1 MKNLFKTFIAV
12 AIVSVTVQSCK
23 KGEDDP
29 GLSLSSRKA
38 RFAGEWTIDAWDDA
52 GTSVNTNNSS
62 SSITTSTDVYST
74 KITGNTYTSTS
85 NSTSTAAGS
94 TASTSTINGTV
105 SEATYTIEKDGTWSS
120 VMSVKIT
127 SQTDLIGGVSTTDA
141 LDLTMKTEASGTW
154 QFLGKNSSAD
164 LKNKEAVLL
173 STAKE
178 TITYTNVSTSGGSFK
193 SDEVITRTYALN
205 ENTEVWTLSQ
215 LAKKEMVANVTYE
228 NTYTGKTTNTSG
240 SSSTT
245 SNYGPDSDKGATKIT
260 FKQ

>member
-1 MKNLFKTFIAV
+1 MKNLFKTLIAV

-38 RFAGEWTIDAWDDA
+38 RFAGEWKIDTMEDA
-52 GTSVNTNNSS
+52 GTSVSTNNSS
-62 SSITTSTDVYST
+62 SSITTSTNVYTT
-74 KITGNTYTSTS
+74 KITGNTYISTS
-85 NSTSTAAGS
+85 NRTSTASGS
-94 TASTSTINGTV
+94 TASTTTTNGTV

-120 VMSVKIT
+120 VMTLKLT
-127 SQTDLIGGVSTTDA
+127 SETDVFGGVSTTDA
-141 LDLTMKTEASGTW
+141 IDETMKIESSGTW

-178 TITYTNVSTSGGSFK
+178 TTTYTSVSTTGGSSK
-193 SDEVITRTYALN
+193 SEQITTSTYALN

-215 LAKKEMVANVTYE
+215 LAKKEMVANVTYD
-228 NTYTGKTTNTSG
+228 NTYTGKITFTSG

-245 SNYGPDSDKGATKIT
+245 SNDGPDSDKGTTKIT

>member
-62 SSITTSTDVYST
+62 SAVTTSTEVYST

-85 NSTSTAAGS
+85 NFTSTAAGS
-94 TASTSTINGTV
+94 TASSTTTNGTV

-120 VMSVKIT
+120 VMTIKIT
-127 SQTDLIGGVSTTDA
+127 SQTNVFGGVSTTDA
-141 LDLTMKTEASGTW
+141 LDVTQKVEASGTW

-164 LKNKEAVLL
+164 LKNKEAVML

-178 TITYTNVSTSGGSFK
+178 VLTITNISTSGGSSK
-193 SDEVITRTYALN
+193 SDDVYTTTYALN
-205 ENTEVWTLSQ
+205 EKTEVWTLSQ
-215 LAKKEMVANVTYE
+215 LAKKEMVANVTYDNISTE
-228 NTYTGKTTNTSG
+228 KSTFTSG

-245 SNYGPDSDKGATKIT
+245 SNDGPDSNKGTTKIT

>member
-62 SSITTSTDVYST
+62 SAVTTSTEVYST

-85 NSTSTAAGS
+85 NFTSTAAGS
-94 TASTSTINGTV
+94 TASSTTTNGTV

-120 VMSVKIT
+120 VMTIKIN
-127 SQTDLIGGVSTTDA
+127 DY
-141 LDLTMKTEASGTW
+141 K
-154 QFLGKNSSAD
+154 
-164 LKNKEAVLL
+164 
-173 STAKE
+173 
-178 TITYTNVSTSGGSFK
+178 Y
-193 SDEVITRTYALN
+193 
-205 ENTEVWTLSQ
+205 
-215 LAKKEMVANVTYE
+215 
-228 NTYTGKTTNTSG
+228 
-240 SSSTT
+240 
-245 SNYGPDSDKGATKIT
+245 
-260 FKQ
+260 